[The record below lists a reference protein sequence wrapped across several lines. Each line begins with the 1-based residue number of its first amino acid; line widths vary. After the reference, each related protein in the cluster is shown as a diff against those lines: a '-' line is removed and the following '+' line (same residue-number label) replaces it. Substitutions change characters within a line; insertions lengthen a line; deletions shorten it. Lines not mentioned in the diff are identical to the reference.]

1 MYITE
6 LETPAVL
13 LDLDIVEKNL
23 QTYQQACDKYKKSLW
38 PMVKTHKSSYLLK
51 KQMELGAEGFLCGTI
66 DECEMAVE
74 AGVGKIMYAYPP
86 ANPKNISRLAA
97 LAHKADIIIRI
108 DHLDVARM
116 LESTADKEGI
126 TFFYSI
132 IVDMDFHRFGIAP
145 SKVVA
150 FAQEMKQFSH
160 LKFFGISTHPG
171 QVYGCTTQEERQTV
185 AKLEIETMGS
195 VAADLKAAGF
205 TDFFVTS
212 GSTPTFTLT
221 VDQPEIQIYHPGNYI
236 YHDAIQIALGSA
248 TEADCSLSVLATI
261 ISHPSE
267 DVYLCDAGAKC
278 LGLDQGAHGSAAVTG
293 FGIVKNH
300 PELTVY
306 GLSEEVGKI
315 KVNGTT
321 SLKIGDKIQI
331 IPNHSCSSANLTS
344 WLVGVRNDMVTEQIP
359 VDVRG
364 NAKQKK

>member
-1 MYITE
+1 MNITE

-13 LDLDIVEKNL
+13 LDLDIAEENL
-23 QTYQQACDKYKKSLW
+23 RAYQQACNAHKKSLW
-38 PMVKTHKSSYLLK
+38 PMIKTHKSSALLQ

-66 DECEMAVE
+66 DECEMAV
-74 AGVGKIMYAYPP
+74 ASGAKKIMYAYPP

-97 LAHKADIIIRI
+97 LAHEAEVIIRI

-116 LESTADKEGI
+116 LQSAAEKEGI
-126 TFFYSI
+126 AFFYSI
-132 IVDMDFHRFGIAP
+132 IVDMDFHRFGIVP

-150 FAQEMKQFSH
+150 FAQEMKRFPN

-171 QVYGCTTQEERQTV
+171 QVYGCTTQEERKSV
-185 AKLEIETMGS
+185 AKLETEIMGS
-195 VAADLKAAGF
+195 VATNLKAAGF
-205 TDFFVTS
+205 ADFFVTS
-212 GSTPTFTLT
+212 GSTPTFALT

-248 TEADCSLSVLATI
+248 TEAECSLSVLATI
-261 ISHPSE
+261 ISHPS
-267 DVYLCDAGAKC
+267 DDTFLCDAGAKC

-293 FGIVKNH
+293 YGIVKNH

-315 KVNGTT
+315 KVHGST

-344 WLVGVRNDMVTEQIP
+344 WLVGTRKDIVIEQIA
-359 VDVRG
+359 VDARG
-364 NAKQKK
+364 NQKQKK

>member
-6 LETPAVL
+6 LETPAVS
-13 LDLDIVEKNL
+13 LDLDIAEKNL
-23 QTYQQACDKYKKSLW
+23 QTYQQACDKYEKSLW

-66 DECEMAVE
+66 DECEMAVA
-74 AGVGKIMYAYPP
+74 AGAGKIMYAYPP

-97 LAHKADIIIRI
+97 LAHQADVIIRI
-108 DHLDVARM
+108 DHLDVAHM
-116 LESTADKEGI
+116 LESAAEKEGI

-150 FAQEMKQFSH
+150 FAQEMQQFSH

-171 QVYGCTTQEERQTV
+171 QVYGCTTEEERQSV
-185 AKLEIETMGS
+185 AKLETETMGS

-205 TDFFVTS
+205 TDFIVTS
-212 GSTPTFTLT
+212 GSTPTFALT
-221 VDQPEIQIYHPGNYI
+221 VDHPEIQIYHPGNYI

-248 TEADCSLSVLATI
+248 AEADCSLSVLATI
-261 ISHPSE
+261 VSHPSE
-267 DVYLCDAGAKC
+267 DVFLCDAGAKC

-364 NAKQKK
+364 NTKQKK